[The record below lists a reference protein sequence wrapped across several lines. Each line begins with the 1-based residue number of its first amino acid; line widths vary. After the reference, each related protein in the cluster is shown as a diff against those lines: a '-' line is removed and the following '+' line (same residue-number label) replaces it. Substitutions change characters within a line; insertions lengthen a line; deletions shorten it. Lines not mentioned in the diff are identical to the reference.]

1 METKFTK
8 AKWIIK
14 NEHAIYDSWSNT
26 WFCVLINNKGEFVQK
41 VNGITKEEAEANAKL
56 IAAVPNLLEVL
67 LYGHEISSKIQYP
80 TNEELR
86 MFTRMAALA
95 IKKATE

>member
-8 AKWIIK
+8 GEWKVSTIGYNNGVGHVVADIEDY
-14 NEHAIYDSWSNT
+14 EHEICTLYRG
-26 WFCVLINNKGEFVQK
+26 GEE
-41 VNGITKEEAEANAKL
+41 NIANAKL
-56 IAAVPNLLEVL
+56 IAAAPELLQAL
-67 LYGHEISSKIQYP
+67 LYGHEISSNIQYP
-80 TNEELR
+80 TNEELK

>member
-8 AKWIIK
+8 GEWKV
-14 NEHAIYDSWSNT
+14 SS
-26 WFCVLINNKGEFVQK
+26 KGEYLEIIADGTEFICDL
-41 VNGITKEEAEANAKL
+41 GEECVAFEEEYANAKL
-56 IAAVPNLLEVL
+56 IAAAPNLLEAL

-80 TNEELR
+80 TNEELK